1 MKNKYFVLIFLIL
14 LLVCGCDINKRMV
27 LKHIDTTDPKLICQ
41 YVENMH
47 EYYFKE
53 RMIFDYNSIREY
65 NHADNNKSILIYAK
79 CKNQR
84 YIVSININN
93 NSYDVNYSSLIEQQ

>member
-1 MKNKYFVLIFLIL
+1 MKKYFVFIFLML
-14 LLVCGCDINKRMV
+14 LLVCGCEINKRMV

-53 RMIFDYNSIREY
+53 RMIFDYDSIREY
-65 NHADNNKSILIYAK
+65 NYADKNKTILIYAK

-84 YIVSININN
+84 YIITINIDNKC
-93 NSYDVNYSSLIEQQ
+93 YDVHYSSLEEQQ